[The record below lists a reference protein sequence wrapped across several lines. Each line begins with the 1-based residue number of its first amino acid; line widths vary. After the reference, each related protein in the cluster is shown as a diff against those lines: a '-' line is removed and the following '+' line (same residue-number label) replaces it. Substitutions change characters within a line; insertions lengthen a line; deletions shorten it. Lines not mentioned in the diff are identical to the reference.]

1 MPSSARNRPQLRLR
15 ISPAAETKIRA
26 GHPWVFATSVRETN
40 RSGETGEFAV
50 IYDRRDR
57 FLAIG
62 LYDPDSLLR
71 VRILHSGSPAKI
83 DQAWWKG
90 RAEAVATRRGGLF
103 DERTT
108 GYRCIHGENDGWPG
122 LVLDRY
128 GSTFVLKL
136 YTAAWFPMI
145 EEIMPLL
152 AHQFGIE
159 NLVLRL
165 SRNIQTKAEEF
176 GRSEGQILRGATPDG
191 PVIFLESGLRFE
203 SDVIRGQ
210 KTGFFLDQR
219 ENRRKVEMLAN
230 DRTML
235 NAFSFSGGFSL
246 YAARGGARSVLNL
259 DISIHALESARRNFL
274 LNESLPAVAACHA
287 EYVQADVF
295 AWLKESPERKFGL
308 VILDPPALT
317 TSKSER
323 EQALNAYRGLIGNGI
338 RRVEKNGVLVAAS
351 CSAPVSPEEFFDLA
365 RLVAQRSGRKFQELA
380 TTGHPPDHAATFP
393 EGEYLKCIYLQF

>member
-1 MPSSARNRPQLRLR
+1 LR
-15 ISPAAETKIRA
+15 ISPAAEAKIRA
-26 GHPWVFATSVRETN
+26 GHPWVFATSIRKTN
-40 RSGETGEFAV
+40 RPGGTGEFAV

-71 VRILHSGSPAKI
+71 VRILHSGSRTTI
-83 DQAWWKG
+83 DRAWWKA
-90 RAEAVATRRGGLF
+90 RAEAAARRRADLF

-128 GSTFVLKL
+128 EHTFVLKL
-136 YTAAWFPMI
+136 YTAAWFPRL
-145 EEIMPLL
+145 EGLVPLL
-152 AHQFGIE
+152 ADHFGIE

-165 SRNIQTKAEEF
+165 SRNIQTKAEAF
-176 GRSEGQILRGATPDG
+176 GRSDGQILRGPTPVG

-203 SDVIRGQ
+203 ADAIRGQ

-230 DRTML
+230 GRAVL

-259 DISIHALESARRNFL
+259 DISNHALESARRNLL
-274 LNESLPAVAACHA
+274 LNKSLPAVAACHA

-308 VILDPPALT
+308 VILDPPALAKN
-317 TSKSER
+317 KSEC
-323 EQALNAYRGLIGNGI
+323 EQALNAYRSLIGNGI
-338 RRVEKNGVLVAAS
+338 GRVEKTGVLVAAS
-351 CSAPVSPEEFFDLA
+351 CSAQIRAREFFDLA

-380 TTGHPPDHAATFP
+380 TTGHAPDHAATFP